1 VGAKRYYG
9 NFVPVDIATLPDNI
23 PIIMFNPEKSNKS
36 KFYYKAQTEDR
47 LWFLAVFIVIS
58 GVLGLFYLLTKGEN
72 NPCSYG
78 GCAFE
83 RNYGLPC
90 PTCGMTRSIT
100 AFMQGEIIRSLVLQP
115 VAGVGCIVLG
125 LTAFFSLLS
134 ALLRIN
140 FLFLPPVR
148 IWQISRI
155 VFSAAAIFAVGW
167 AIMLARAF
175 VQMHQLKGF

>member
-1 VGAKRYYG
+1 MTER
-9 NFVPVDIATLPDNI
+9 
-23 PIIMFNPEKSNKS
+23 EKSNKS
-36 KFYYKAQTEDR
+36 KLYYKAQTEDR

-58 GVLGLFYLLTKGEN
+58 GILGLFYLLTKGDIN
-72 NPCSYG
+72 LCSYG

-90 PTCGMTRSIT
+90 PTCGMTRALT

-115 VAGVGCIVLG
+115 AAGVGCIVLG

-134 ALLRIN
+134 ALLGVN

-148 IWQISRI
+148 LWQTGRI
-155 VFSAAAIFAVGW
+155 LLAAAAIFAVGW
-167 AIMLARAF
+167 AIMIAKALI
-175 VQMHQLKGF
+175 K

>member
-1 VGAKRYYG
+1 MSLTDYIR
-9 NFVPVDIATLPDNI
+9 
-23 PIIMFNPEKSNKS
+23 IIMVEQKKSNKS
-36 KFYYKAQTEDR
+36 KLYYKAQTEDR

-58 GVLGLFYLLTKGEN
+58 GVFGLFYLLTKGDI
-72 NPCSYG
+72 NPGSYG

-100 AFMQGEIIRSLVLQP
+100 AFMQGEIIRSFVLQP
-115 VAGVGCIVLG
+115 AAGVGCIALG

-134 ALLRIN
+134 ALLGVN

-148 IWQISRI
+148 IWQTGRI
-155 VFSAAAIFAVGW
+155 LLTVAAIFAVAW
-167 AIMLARAF
+167 AIMLAR
-175 VQMHQLKGF
+175 VLIK